1 MEAAFLEYL
10 GTWSY
15 AGLFIVLLAA
25 GFGLPLPEDIPLV
38 LSGYLVS
45 EAHGDAINPLILM
58 ILTGLAGVMAG
69 DSATYWLGRYFGPG
83 IVEKRWFRRIAKPWL
98 IERAKEK
105 YTMHGA
111 KVLFASRFMPGLR
124 CIMFMMAG
132 VFKIPYWKLVA
143 YNGGAALL
151 SIPLLIYLGWKF
163 GKTVI
168 NTVREFGH
176 VVGGLIIA
184 ALLGYIFYEY
194 WHNFRKKSHERTTVN
209 PRRSAEILESAPSET
224 GEPSTTATREREA
237 VATGSD
243 S

>member
-1 MEAAFLEYL
+1 MESAFLEYL

-15 AGLFIVLLAA
+15 AGLFLALLAA

-38 LSGYLVS
+38 LSGYLVA

-69 DSATYWLGRYFGPG
+69 DSATYWLGRHFGPG
-83 IVEKRWFRRIAKPWL
+83 VVEKRWFRRIAKPWL

-105 YTMHGA
+105 YTKHGA

-151 SIPLLIYLGWKF
+151 SVPLLIFLGWKF
-163 GKTVI
+163 GKAVI
-168 NTVREFGH
+168 DSVREFGH
-176 VVGGLIIA
+176 LVGGLVIVGFAIFII
-184 ALLGYIFYEY
+184 YEVRK
-194 WHNFRKKSHERTTVN
+194 FRDKGHRT
-209 PRRSAEILESAPSET
+209 PEMGEHRSAEILESTPT
-224 GEPSTTATREREA
+224 NVGERKPKADRQREA
-237 VATGSD
+237 VSSGSD
-243 S
+243 V

>member
-1 MEAAFLEYL
+1 
-10 GTWSY
+10 
-15 AGLFIVLLAA
+15 
-25 GFGLPLPEDIPLV
+25 
-38 LSGYLVS
+38 
-45 EAHGDAINPLILM
+45 LM

-69 DSATYWLGRYFGPG
+69 DSATYWLGRHFGPG

-105 YTMHGA
+105 YTTHGA

-168 NTVREFGH
+168 DTVREFGH
-176 VVGGLIIA
+176 LVGGIIIA
-184 ALLGYIFYEY
+184 ALLAYIFYEY
-194 WHNFRKKSHERTTVN
+194 WHNFRKKGRTAGDVD
-209 PRRSAEILESAPSET
+209 PHRSAEILESGSAKTVKPSAKVDREH
-224 GEPSTTATREREA
+224 EP